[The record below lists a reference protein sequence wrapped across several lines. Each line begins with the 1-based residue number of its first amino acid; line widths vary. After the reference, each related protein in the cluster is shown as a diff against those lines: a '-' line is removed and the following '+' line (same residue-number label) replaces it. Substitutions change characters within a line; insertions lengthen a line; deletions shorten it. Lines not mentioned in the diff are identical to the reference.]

1 MDSPPFSPS
10 PSVPKTE
17 EEEGDSLTSEI
28 FSVTSDGSLIAR
40 FLRTDLL
47 EILSRV
53 NVGAFWAGFFV
64 AECIARALFE
74 ANNASDADDD
84 AREEVAIISLKFG
97 VFFVYTKV
105 LSLSLSEN
113 AQRTNYMNSNSNKAV
128 VCKCAQSR
136 FFTRS
141 RSDALLDNSGGMEK
155 SFASF
160 SWWCFTHEKAEE
172 IYSFLIRSSLQFG
185 LPKRVTKRQKTCEKK
200 EET

>member
-10 PSVPKTE
+10 SSE
-17 EEEGDSLTSEI
+17 EEEGDSFTSEI

-47 EILSRV
+47 EILCRV
-53 NVGAFWAGFFV
+53 NVGAFWADFFV

-74 ANNASDADDD
+74 ANNANDADDD
-84 AREEVAIISLKFG
+84 ARGEVAIISLKLS

-141 RSDALLDNSGGMEK
+141 RSEARLDNSGGMEK

-160 SWWCFTHEKAEE
+160 SWSCFTHEKSEE
-172 IYSFLIRSSLQFG
+172 IYSF
-185 LPKRVTKRQKTCEKK
+185 
-200 EET
+200 

>member
-10 PSVPKTE
+10 SSE
-17 EEEGDSLTSEI
+17 EEEGDSFTSEI

-47 EILSRV
+47 EILCRV
-53 NVGAFWAGFFV
+53 NVGALWADFFV

-74 ANNASDADDD
+74 ANNANDADDD
-84 AREEVAIISLKFG
+84 ARGEVAIISLKLS

-141 RSDALLDNSGGMEK
+141 RSDARLDNSEEWRSRSRLFLGGVSPTK
-155 SFASF
+155 
-160 SWWCFTHEKAEE
+160 KAKRF
-172 IYSFLIRSSLQFG
+172 ILFNKIFLDWQRV
-185 LPKRVTKRQKTCEKK
+185 VTKSKK
-200 EET
+200 HARKRKKRERIFF